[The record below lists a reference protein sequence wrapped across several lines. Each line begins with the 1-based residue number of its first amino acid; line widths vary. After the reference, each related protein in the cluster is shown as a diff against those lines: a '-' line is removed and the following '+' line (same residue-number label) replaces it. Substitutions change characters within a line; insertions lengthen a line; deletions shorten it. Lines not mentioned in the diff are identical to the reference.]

1 MVTST
6 YDLIVVTGCSFS
18 CGMEMY
24 DDQLP
29 DYNNKA
35 QRRASIW
42 KWYKTTQN
50 SAHLDIKQLN
60 DEALEKWQ
68 EKERQGSWPALLG
81 TLSGLP
87 VINLSDIG
95 ASVGESLV
103 KYSNFITNKP
113 NKKILAVH
121 QLPGIGRMFMRFDDR
136 SRVRMLPGENELGYD
151 KKYFAKNIS
160 KVKEEYRSRLSKK
173 NYVEKHFTRIVHRLH
188 RLSNTNGIDDFYIGN
203 GTKVTGIPSKRFLIE
218 DLYNLIK
225 TFKCGIQGH
234 PIDPGF
240 NKYICEKI
248 TSIL

>member
-1 MVTST
+1 M
-6 YDLIVVTGCSFS
+6 
-18 CGMEMY
+18 
-24 DDQLP
+24 
-29 DYNNKA
+29 N
-35 QRRASIW
+35 
-42 KWYKTTQN
+42 
-50 SAHLDIKQLN
+50 LN
-60 DEALEKWQ
+60 E
-68 EKERQGSWPALLG
+68 
-81 TLSGLP
+81 
-87 VINLSDIG
+87 
-95 ASVGESLV
+95 
-103 KYSNFITNKP
+103 P

-173 NYVEKHFTRIVHRLH
+173 NYVEKHFARIVHRLH